1 MRVLKD
7 AVLAGVLAFFKG
19 GQATMAVEVWVEAG
33 GLAVKWRQTGVDAA
47 GQGGVG
53 GLAGE
58 RLDANLQCNTLGH
71 VGDRKDVLRGRLGEL
86 PHQVLV
92 GGADPV

>member
-1 MRVLKD
+1 MKDVVFARVL
-7 AVLAGVLAFFKG
+7 ALFEG

-33 GLAVKWRQTGVDAA
+33 GLAVKWRQAGMDAA

-58 RLDANLQCNTLGH
+58 RLDTNLQCNTLRH
-71 VGDRKDVLRGRLGEL
+71 IGDGENVL
-86 PHQVLV
+86 
-92 GGADPV
+92 